1 MRDKI
6 LSLFGIAAKAGK
18 LACGSFAV
26 EKAVKAG
33 KACYVIVTEDASDNT
48 KKDFHDMCAWYHVPL
63 MFYSSRGELGHALGK
78 GERVVAAI
86 TDSGLAEAVSRQ
98 LPAEVKD
105 GGIDYGK

>member
-1 MRDKI
+1 
-6 LSLFGIAAKAGK
+6 
-18 LACGSFAV
+18 
-26 EKAVKAG
+26 
-33 KACYVIVTEDASDNT
+33 
-48 KKDFHDMCAWYHVPL
+48 